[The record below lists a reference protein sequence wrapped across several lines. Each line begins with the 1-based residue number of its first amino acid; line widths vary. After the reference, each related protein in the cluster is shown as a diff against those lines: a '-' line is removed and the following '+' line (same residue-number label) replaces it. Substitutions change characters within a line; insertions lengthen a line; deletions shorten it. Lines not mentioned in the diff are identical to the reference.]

1 MARTTV
7 KSDTQIHRDVLNE
20 LKWDTR
26 VEETDVGV
34 EVDNGIVTLTGT
46 VSSYAKRVAAQE
58 AAHRVAG
65 VLDVAND
72 IEVLVPGS
80 QRRTDTAIAGAVRNA
95 LEWDVHVPDE
105 QIESTVSHGWV
116 TLDGAVDYWSQLADA
131 ERAIRRLVGVSGVVN
146 RIAVRPSEP
155 NSKEVHDAIEE
166 ALERRA
172 ERQARDMRVE
182 VEDGIVKLTGS
193 VHSWR
198 DKRAVVGAVAHG
210 PGVKSIEDHLRIDP
224 YS

>member
-72 IEVLVPGS
+72 IEVVVSGS
-80 QRRTDTAIAGAVRNA
+80 QRRTDTAIAGAVRHA
-95 LEWDVHVPDE
+95 LEWDAHIPHE
-105 QIESTVSHGWV
+105 QIETTVSNGWV
-116 TLDGAVDYWSQLADA
+116 TLDGAVDYLSQRDDA
-131 ERAIRRLVGVSGVVN
+131 ERAVRRLVGVSGVVN
-146 RIAVRPSEP
+146 RITVLPREP
-155 NSKEVHDAIEE
+155 NATEVRDAIED

-182 VEDGIVKLTGS
+182 VENDVVTLTGH

-198 DKRAVVGAVAHG
+198 DRRAVVGAAAHA
-210 PGVKSIEDHLRIDP
+210 PGVRSIEDRLRVDP
-224 YS
+224 YG

>member
-1 MARTTV
+1 MARSTV
-7 KSDTQIHRDVLNE
+7 KSDTHIHQDVLTE

-34 EVDNGIVTLTGT
+34 EVDKGIVTLTGT

-72 IEVLVPGS
+72 IEVRVPGS
-80 QRRTDTAIAGAVRNA
+80 QLRTDTAIAEAVRHA
-95 LEWDVHVPDE
+95 LEWDVHVPHE
-105 QIESTVSHGWV
+105 QIQTTVSRGWV
-116 TLDGAVDYWSQLADA
+116 TLEGAVDYWAQREDA
-131 ERAIRRLVGVSGVVN
+131 ERAVTRLLGVHGVVN
-146 RIAVRPSEP
+146 RITVRTREP
-155 NSKEVHDAIEE
+155 NPEQVREAIEG

-172 ERQARDMRVE
+172 ERQAEGMRVE
-182 VEDGIVKLTGS
+182 VDNGIVKLTGS

-198 DKRAVVGAVAHG
+198 DKRAVVGAAAHA